1 MGLRSEGKA
10 CRFLVSYLKDDA
22 LTWWRMYS
30 GDSTD
35 IFDNITLDVLL
46 DELCANF
53 SDIDRDMKL
62 REKLLG
68 IK

>member
-1 MGLRSEGKA
+1 MGLGSEGKA